1 MEQWQGFKGKTWKEE
16 VDVRDFIINNFS
28 EYTGDESFLAGPT
41 ETTTQLW
48 DQVMDLTKQEREA
61 GGVLDMDTKVVSS
74 ITSHAAGYLN
84 KEKEQIVG
92 FQTEKPLKRSLM
104 PFGGI
109 RMSEQACEEAGYKVD
124 QKFQ

>member
-61 GGVLDMDTKVVSS
+61 GGVLNMDTKVVSS
-74 ITSHAAGYLN
+74 ITSHAA
-84 KEKEQIVG
+84 V
-92 FQTEKPLKRSLM
+92 
-104 PFGGI
+104 
-109 RMSEQACEEAGYKVD
+109 
-124 QKFQ
+124 

>member
-48 DQVMDLTKQEREA
+48 DQVMDLTKQERHRVKIKLFME
-61 GGVLDMDTKVVSS
+61 DQNEVS
-74 ITSHAAGYLN
+74 
-84 KEKEQIVG
+84 
-92 FQTEKPLKRSLM
+92 R
-104 PFGGI
+104 
-109 RMSEQACEEAGYKVD
+109 
-124 QKFQ
+124 

>member
-74 ITSHAAGYLN
+74 ITSHA
-84 KEKEQIVG
+84 
-92 FQTEKPLKRSLM
+92 
-104 PFGGI
+104 
-109 RMSEQACEEAGYKVD
+109 
-124 QKFQ
+124 